1 MSCDR
6 DRLMHSDCLND
17 NLIDLRLRL
26 IVSGTSA
33 SDYASAVRK
42 GSCNAK
48 IDVTHP
54 ARCSAHAFSC
64 HFYSLL
70 SKRGSHKDQRTITA
84 MCKNVDIFNLDFLFI
99 PIHQVQIC
107 DIFHANVYLNRNIY

>member
-1 MSCDR
+1 
-6 DRLMHSDCLND
+6 MHSDCLND

-26 IVSGTSA
+26 LLSGTSA
-33 SDYASAVRK
+33 SEYASEVRK

-48 IDVTHP
+48 VTNTSTV
-54 ARCSAHAFSC
+54 ASSSVHAFSC

-70 SKRGSHKDQRTITA
+70 SKRGANRDTRTITA

-99 PIHQVQIC
+99 PIHQVTHFCCPYFI
-107 DIFHANVYLNRNIY
+107 

>member
-26 IVSGTSA
+26 VVSGTSA
-33 SDYASAVRK
+33 SDYATTVRK
-42 GSCNAK
+42 SSCNAK
-48 IDVTHP
+48 FDG
-54 ARCSAHAFSC
+54 ARPVSSIREPCSAHAFSC

-70 SKRGSHKDQRTITA
+70 SKRGSNKDQRTITA

-99 PIHQVQIC
+99 PIHQV
-107 DIFHANVYLNRNIY
+107 R